1 MKIYL
6 YSKGKEILKNS
17 GIAKAIEHQ
26 EKMLQEANQ
35 EITKTFS
42 PDIAV
47 AHINTIFFSSLKEI
61 IKLKRNNTKIIYFAH
76 STKEDFQNSFILS
89 NFLAPLFKLWISFCY
104 KHGDIIITPT
114 EYSKKLL
121 LSYNLNRKIYN
132 LSNAIDTSFF
142 SKTEERA
149 NRFKKEYSIKNQDKV
164 IISVGHFI
172 ERKGILDF
180 IKLATLMP
188 NIKFIWFGYTQ
199 NYLLPRKIKFAIKN
213 APKNLIF
220 PGYVD
225 SEKLRDAYCGANLFA
240 FMTKEETEGIVL
252 LEALACKI
260 PTIIYDINVYK
271 DWLENKK
278 DIYKAKDFNEYHQL
292 TEQIINNKLPD
303 LTENGLL
310 ISKQRSIAN
319 TSKKLLNI
327 YNELK

>member
-6 YSKGKEILKNS
+6 YSKGKKILKNS

-26 EKMLQEANQ
+26 EKMLIEANQ
-35 EITKTFS
+35 EITKSYATN
-42 PDIAV
+42 ITI
-47 AHINTIFFSSLKEI
+47 AHINTIFISSLNEI
-61 IKLKRNNTKIIYFAH
+61 IKLRKNNTKIIYFAH
-76 STKEDFQNSFILS
+76 STKEDFQNSFVMS
-89 NFLAPLFKLWISFCY
+89 NLLAPLFKLWLIFCY

-121 LSYNLNRKIYN
+121 QTYNLNKKIYS
-132 LSNAIDTSFF
+132 LTNAIDTTFF
-142 SKTEERA
+142 SKTQERA
-149 NRFKKEYSIKNQDKV
+149 NRFKKEYSINDNEKV

-180 IKLATLMP
+180 IQLARLMP

-199 NYLLPRKIKFAIKN
+199 KYLLTRKIKQAIKN

-220 PGYVD
+220 PGYVN
-225 SEKLRDAYCGANLFA
+225 SEKLRDAYCGADLFA

-271 DWLENKK
+271 DWLETNK
-278 DIYKAKDFNEYHQL
+278 DIYKAIDFNDFYQL
-292 TEQIINNKLPD
+292 TKKIIDNKLPD

-310 ISKQRSIAN
+310 ISKQRSISN
-319 TSKKLLNI
+319 TSKKLIKI
-327 YNELK
+327 YQEL